1 MRCKTMVVAC
11 ENKCVMA
18 GLGDVHV
25 SDDPCTSLECL
36 GLGSCIGL
44 CIYDP
49 GARIAGMAHIVL
61 PESNRER
68 NGSTVLPGK
77 YADTAVPLL
86 VQMMLRKGASKS
98 RMVVKMAGG
107 AQMLQALIGGAGI
120 EMGARNI
127 EMTRQALAREGLSVK
142 ACDTGGNKGRSLWLE
157 VGTGK
162 VMVKI
167 IGSTPTEL

>member
-1 MRCKTMVVAC
+1 
-11 ENKCVMA
+11 MA

-25 SDDPCTSLECL
+25 SDDPDTSLECL

-49 GARIAGMAHIVL
+49 VARVAGMAHIVL
-61 PESNRER
+61 PESNRGG
-68 NGSTVLPGK
+68 NTTLPGK
-77 YADTAVPLL
+77 FADTAVPML
-86 VQMMLRKGASKS
+86 VQAMLRKGASKS

-107 AQMLQALIGGAGI
+107 AQMLQALLGGAGI

-127 EMTRQALAREGLSVK
+127 EMTLKALTNEGLRVS
-142 ACDTGGNKGRSLWLE
+142 ASDTGGNKGRSMWFE

-162 VMVKI
+162 VMVRV
-167 IGSTPTEL
+167 IGSQPMEF

>member
-1 MRCKTMVVAC
+1 
-11 ENKCVMA
+11 MA

-25 SDDPCTSLECL
+25 SDDPDTSLECL

-49 GARIAGMAHIVL
+49 VARVAGIAHIVL
-61 PESNRER
+61 PESNRGG
-68 NGSTVLPGK
+68 NTTLPGK
-77 YADTAVPLL
+77 FADTAVPML
-86 VQMMLRKGASKS
+86 VQGMERKGASKS

-107 AQMLQALIGGAGI
+107 AQLLQALTGGAAI
-120 EMGARNI
+120 EMGAMNI
-127 EMTRQALAREGLSVK
+127 KMTRRALANEGLTLAAS
-142 ACDTGGNKGRSLWLE
+142 DIGGNRGRSMWFE

-162 VMVKI
+162 LMVKI

>member
-1 MRCKTMVVAC
+1 MVVAC
-11 ENKCVMA
+11 ENKCIMA

-25 SDDPCTSLECL
+25 SDDPCASLECL

-44 CIYDP
+44 CLYDP
-49 GARIAGMAHIVL
+49 QARVGGMAHIVL

-68 NGSTVLPGK
+68 EGSTLLPGK
-77 YADTAVPLL
+77 YADTAIPMLL
-86 VQMMLRKGASKS
+86 QMMIRKGASKS
-98 RMVVKMAGG
+98 RLVVKMAGG
-107 AQMLQALIGGAGI
+107 AQMLQSLGGAGI

-127 EMTRQALAREGLSVK
+127 EMTRKALAKEGLGIT

-157 VGTGK
+157 VGTGR

-167 IGSTPTEL
+167 IGSKPTEL